1 MPYAIATSAMPM
13 SSMQRFM
20 TSTGQIEPAMIP
32 VRRLERSWSANVG
45 WCCIAMNIVGTPYTP
60 VQRSAAI
67 ARSVTSGS
75 KPGAG
80 ITIAVPWE
88 VQPRLAIT
96 MPKQW

>member
-1 MPYAIATSAMPM
+1 MCM
-13 SSMQRFM
+13 SLTQRFI

-32 VRRLERSWSANVG
+32 VRSDARSWSANVG
-45 WCCIAMNIVGTPYTP
+45 WFCIAMNIVGTPYTA
-60 VQRSAAI
+60 VQPSWRWRRRVI
-67 ARSVTSGS
+67 SGS

-80 ITIAVPWE
+80 ITMVAPWL